1 MLQDGI
7 GSLVNP
13 PWVSHP
19 RQKRFVANKL
29 GSGEFLLV
37 KQGTEDVKMV
47 VRTINSSAFTQ
58 ADWDEYV
65 VTVRTLFQLL
75 IVVRLTERDH
85 TTITRNPKLH
95 GTGPDLGELVSD

>member
-1 MLQDGI
+1 MTNQ
-7 GSLVNP
+7 V
-13 PWVSHP
+13 
-19 RQKRFVANKL
+19 

-65 VTVRTLFQLL
+65 VTVRSPFLHHDKSLTGLGTIQLQ
-75 IVVRLTERDH
+75 H
-85 TTITRNPKLH
+85 
-95 GTGPDLGELVSD
+95 

>member
-1 MLQDGI
+1 M
-7 GSLVNP
+7 P
-13 PWVSHP
+13 
-19 RQKRFVANKL
+19 

-65 VTVRTLFQLL
+65 VTVCPLFLDST
-75 IVVRLTERDH
+75 IWRD
-85 TTITRNPKLH
+85 
-95 GTGPDLGELVSD
+95 